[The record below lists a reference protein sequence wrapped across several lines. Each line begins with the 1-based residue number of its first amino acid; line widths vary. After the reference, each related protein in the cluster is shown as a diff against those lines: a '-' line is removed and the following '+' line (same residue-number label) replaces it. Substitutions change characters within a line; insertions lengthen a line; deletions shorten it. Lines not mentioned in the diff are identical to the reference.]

1 VVLVVL
7 VYQGV
12 LEQRE
17 HKDQQ
22 EVKDSKE
29 HKVVKVSRDNRVIL
43 VQLVQ
48 EDPKVP
54 LGLLE

>member
-1 VVLVVL
+1 VVQA
-7 VYQGV
+7 YQVV

-22 EVKDSKE
+22 EVKDSRE
-29 HKVVKVSRDNRVIL
+29 HKVAKVSRDNPVIL

-48 EDPKVP
+48 EVPK
-54 LGLLE
+54 GR